1 MTGSQRGEND
11 VKIGERMESEL
22 AFWNLKAG
30 RLRLSIL
37 LCLAVG
43 SIAMARNSLSM
54 AMVCM
59 VNSNFKGSASDLR
72 PSNAR
77 QSVLPTSAQHCPS
90 AELAGHFNWSKEQQD
105 NLFSA
110 VYWGALI
117 SGIPGGILAD
127 KYGSTNIIFFCLLG
141 TALSM
146 AIIPTA
152 AYSSGYESVF
162 ALRLATGIFGQGAVV
177 PAVGALMSKWIPPT
191 ERSSVIAMYTAGN
204 QISNVI
210 GMPLNAFLCQQRQLF
225 GGWPSIFYLCSL
237 LGLIV
242 GFLWLA
248 VVTDSPDKSYWMTER
263 EIAMIDRSLK
273 SHRSS
278 TKLNV
283 PLRQLPWRKLL
294 FSWPLISVNIN
305 CFTYQFVSTMLST
318 YLPIYFKEAMHL
330 NIRQNGIVSA
340 LPYIAQLVTK
350 LVFAAMAD
358 RMKSNRPAEA
368 TKICKIFN
376 SVGTFGAG
384 SFLLALSLV
393 DCQHSAEAIAF
404 MIMANALIS
413 GAVPGF
419 MTSTLSVAP
428 NYSGTVSSISKY
440 HGQVAAVIAPYFV
453 GAMLHG
459 DTPEQWHPVFLV
471 IGVALF
477 SSGII
482 FIIFGSCEVQ
492 DWAKVTQDNDRAMSS
507 IDNVAHK
514 SKRTVYS

>member
-1 MTGSQRGEND
+1 MTGSQRVEND
-11 VKIGERMESEL
+11 GKTGERMESEL

-54 AMVCM
+54 AM
-59 VNSNFKGSASDLR
+59 
-72 PSNAR
+72 
-77 QSVLPTSAQHCPS
+77 
-90 AELAGHFNWSKEQQD
+90 AGHFNWSKEQQD
-105 NLFSA
+105 ILFSA

-127 KYGSTNIIFFCLLG
+127 KYGSTNIIFFCLVG

-162 ALRLATGIFGQGAVV
+162 ALRLATGVFGQGAVV
-177 PAVGALMSKWIPPT
+177 PAVGSLMSKWIPPT

-225 GGWPSIFYLCSL
+225 GGL

-248 VVTDSPDKSYWMTER
+248 VVTDSPDKSYWVTQR
-263 EIAMIDRSLK
+263 EIVMIDRALK

-278 TKLNV
+278 TKLNI

-318 YLPIYFKEAMHL
+318 YMPIYFKEAMHL
-330 NIRQNGIVSA
+330 NIRQNGVVSA

-350 LVFAAMAD
+350 LIFAAMAD
-358 RMKSNRPAEA
+358 RMKSNRPTEA

-376 SVGTFGAG
+376 SVATFGAG

-440 HGQVAAVIAPYFV
+440 HGQVAAVITPYFI

-459 DTPEQWHPVFLV
+459 DTPEQWHPVFSV
-471 IGVALF
+471 VGVALF

-482 FIIFGSCEVQ
+482 FIIFGSCNNIEFCEKGTTNATYTFQ
-492 DWAKVTQDNDRAMSS
+492 AKSR
-507 IDNVAHK
+507 IGLK
-514 SKRTVYS
+514 